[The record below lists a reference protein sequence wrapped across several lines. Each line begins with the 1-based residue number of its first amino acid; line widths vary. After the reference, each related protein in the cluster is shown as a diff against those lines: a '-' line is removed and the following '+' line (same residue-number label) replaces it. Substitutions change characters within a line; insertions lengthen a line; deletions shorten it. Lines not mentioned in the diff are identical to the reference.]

1 MQEFVHGLQRFVW
14 GPGMLVFFLAA
25 GIRFTL
31 QSRFFQ
37 LRKLPFWLKS
47 TLGSLKKQE
56 ESERREEHSIS
67 QFQSFCTALAA
78 TLGTGNITGVATALM
93 FGGPGAIFWL
103 WVSAFFGMMTSYAE
117 NFLGIKYRYRD
128 EKGRWKGGAMVYME
142 RGLQCWPLAVVF
154 AVCCLGASFGMGNMV
169 QGNSMA
175 QGLWEAFH
183 IPPFVSGCICMVLV
197 AVALTGGVKRIAA
210 FTEKLVPLMAA
221 AYLGG
226 ALVVLFVYRE
236 RIPEAFRLIVTE
248 AFRVQ
253 AAAGG
258 IAGYGMGQ
266 AVRMGIA
273 RGIFSNE
280 AGLGSSVLAHA
291 NTQVSSP
298 QVQGMWGMAEI
309 FIDTMVVCT
318 VTALVLLVSG
328 VYEPQGFLSRI
339 QTGGP
344 ITDGTTLT
352 GMAFATVIPWGR
364 QFLAAATALF
374 ALATILGWSC
384 FGEQTAEYL
393 GKEKGVALYRLVY
406 ILVTLPGCILA
417 PQMIWELSD
426 ALNGMM
432 AVPNLLALFF
442 LGREVRYENANKETG

>member
-103 WVSAFFGMMTSYAE
+103 WVSSFFGMMTSYAE

-142 RGLQCWPLAVVF
+142 RGLQCRPLAVVF

-210 FTEKLVPLMAA
+210 FTEKLVHMAA
-221 AYLGG
+221 A
-226 ALVVLFVYRE
+226 
-236 RIPEAFRLIVTE
+236 I
-248 AFRVQ
+248 
-253 AAAGG
+253 
-258 IAGYGMGQ
+258 
-266 AVRMGIA
+266 
-273 RGIFSNE
+273 
-280 AGLGSSVLAHA
+280 
-291 NTQVSSP
+291 
-298 QVQGMWGMAEI
+298 
-309 FIDTMVVCT
+309 
-318 VTALVLLVSG
+318 
-328 VYEPQGFLSRI
+328 
-339 QTGGP
+339 
-344 ITDGTTLT
+344 
-352 GMAFATVIPWGR
+352 
-364 QFLAAATALF
+364 
-374 ALATILGWSC
+374 
-384 FGEQTAEYL
+384 
-393 GKEKGVALYRLVY
+393 
-406 ILVTLPGCILA
+406 
-417 PQMIWELSD
+417 
-426 ALNGMM
+426 
-432 AVPNLLALFF
+432 
-442 LGREVRYENANKETG
+442 